1 MCLLSLCYTIL
12 SATLCLHG
20 NWNFHKSINGD
31 GRGIY
36 IPWWSCGQ
44 SLCLYIFITYSPGLL
59 YLILTYAVSVH
70 HVESWHYSAV
80 YYIFRWSQGLS
91 IPQGSSKRG
100 IHCSNMGHSLRY
112 QISRNLLLLSLTTLT
127 GVVIQYS
134 MFLLFQLFSEKTL
147 LCLAVVMVSIVSSHE
162 SALLNTDG
170 KSIWSGET
178 AQDVNN
184 TAMTWSL
191 AKELYGLHGQY
202 FIVVPSL
209 LFGMVA
215 TIIQWLFSKVVVK
228 FYWMDIICWKQC
240 CRDGQGLVLS
250 RLTMWYCLSYTW
262 WVISYPFLTNLTFN
276 HTVFCII
283 IFWCDFFCHICSPC
297 WHHITVLV
305 EELSP
310 WLV

>member
-1 MCLLSLCYTIL
+1 
-12 SATLCLHG
+12 
-20 NWNFHKSINGD
+20 
-31 GRGIY
+31 
-36 IPWWSCGQ
+36 
-44 SLCLYIFITYSPGLL
+44 
-59 YLILTYAVSVH
+59 
-70 HVESWHYSAV
+70 
-80 YYIFRWSQGLS
+80 
-91 IPQGSSKRG
+91 
-100 IHCSNMGHSLRY
+100 MGHSLRY

-228 FYWMDIICWKQC
+228 FY
-240 CRDGQGLVLS
+240 
-250 RLTMWYCLSYTW
+250 
-262 WVISYPFLTNLTFN
+262 
-276 HTVFCII
+276 
-283 IFWCDFFCHICSPC
+283 
-297 WHHITVLV
+297 
-305 EELSP
+305 
-310 WLV
+310 